1 MHMHNGI
8 FHSILDTSSP
18 QPDDKQD
25 GAQSIHH
32 IAFYMFAWVLG
43 QSDLWLVNGLVL
55 MLTPFLVVK
64 ATTYKHKK
72 NEHVHFSYACACVYV
87 AQFSLAYTRACACAY
102 TFALVKSRFNAA
114 KRLLSPAA

>member
-64 ATTYKHKK
+64 ATTYKHKHKK

-87 AQFSLAYTRACACAY
+87 AQFSLAYTMDNRK
-102 TFALVKSRFNAA
+102 TG
-114 KRLLSPAA
+114 